1 MSIKGV
7 GCPTCFHIQEGE
19 FEMRQEVKC
28 NNCQSVYQIGYDELE
43 IYKAHR
49 LKMTEQRAKQRAK
62 EIEYENMGI
71 MKKFGL
77 GTLQVIGGIIGLLI
91 LSGIAVY
98 VQTHIFNSGS
108 SDSSTPAYN
117 ENGTRAGT
125 KADAQYFNQWN
136 GSNAE
141 LVALVKQGMHDPSSF
156 EHVETRFTDKGDVY
170 RIMMVFRGKNAF
182 NATVTQTVTATLDKK
197 TRTITEFAEVK

>member
-7 GCPTCFHIQEGE
+7 GCSTCFHIQEGE
-19 FEMRQEVKC
+19 FEMGQEIKC
-28 NNCQSVYQIGYDELE
+28 DNCQSVYQIGYNELD

-49 LKMTEQRAKQRAK
+49 LKIMEQRAKQRAK
-62 EIEYENMGI
+62 EIEYEEMGWFE
-71 MKKFGL
+71 KL
-77 GTLQVIGGIIGLLI
+77 GRKTIQLIGAAIALI
-91 LSGIAVY
+91 LLSSAV
-98 VQTHIFNSGS
+98 VIFKTHFSNSNS
-108 SDSSTPAYN
+108 SNNDPT
-117 ENGTRAGT
+117 T
-125 KADAQYFNQWN
+125 QYFNQWN

-156 EHVETRFTDKGDVY
+156 EHVETRFGDKGDTY